1 MTSKLELKFSLFAVI
16 IQVQKHDALSMEDP
30 GIVSAIASVL
40 AASQAYMRKREV
52 SF

>member
-1 MTSKLELKFSLFAVI
+1 MTT
-16 IQVQKHDALSMEDP
+16 QVQKHAALSKEDP

-52 SF
+52 NLKGLHYGCLVIEY

>member
-1 MTSKLELKFSLFAVI
+1 LSSIAAI
-16 IQVQKHDALSMEDP
+16 IQVQKHDALSKEDP

-52 SF
+52 IF

>member
-1 MTSKLELKFSLFAVI
+1 MAT
-16 IQVQKHDALSMEDP
+16 QVQKHAALSKEDS

-52 SF
+52 NFKGVRDDCSVIE